1 MTAAMAAVGVM
12 IGSLATVLAAGF
24 WSWGTEPCG

>member
-1 MTAAMAAVGVM
+1 MRRRVMTAAMAAVGVM

-24 WSWGTEPCG
+24 WS